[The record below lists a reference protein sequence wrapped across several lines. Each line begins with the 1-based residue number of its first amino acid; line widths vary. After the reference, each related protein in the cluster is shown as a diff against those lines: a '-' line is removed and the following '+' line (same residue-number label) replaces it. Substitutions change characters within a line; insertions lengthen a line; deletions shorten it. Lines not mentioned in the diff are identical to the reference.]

1 MIDLGNFGLVATFFL
16 AVGALWVAL
25 SRFNVRLEN
34 NWPLVFYFCL
44 IAWAHSFADSFNP
57 MHIYPAAVCGLL
69 LRFEFMPERLVM
81 LVRFIELALLILI
94 AWDLFEILLRAV

>member
-25 SRFNVRLEN
+25 SRFNMRPDS

-44 IAWAHSFADSFNP
+44 LAWAHSSGEYFNTLTF
-57 MHIYPAAVCGLL
+57 YSAAGCGLV
-69 LRFEFMPERLVM
+69 LRFEFLPERLVL
-81 LVRFIELALLILI
+81 LVRFIELALLMLI
-94 AWDLFEILLRAV
+94 AWDLFQLLLKAV

>member
-25 SRFNVRLEN
+25 SRFNVRIDN

-44 IAWAHSFADSFNP
+44 LMWAHTSGERFNP
-57 MHIYPAAVCGLL
+57 LVFYPAAVCGLV
-69 LRFEFMPERLVM
+69 LRFEFMPERLVL

-94 AWDLFEILLRAV
+94 AWDLFQILLSAV